1 VIWFPPSEK
10 HWHDASPNYGDD
22 HIAIQEQLDGRLSTG
37 WRRFASIGA
46 YSQYGV
52 TGADALI
59 VG

>member
-1 VIWFPPSEK
+1 MIDSFK
-10 HWHDASPNYGDD
+10 ALLA
-22 HIAIQEQLDGRLSTG
+22 IARWKCLP
-37 WRRFASIGA
+37 RFSIAA